1 MKANVFIPAII
12 GLVIFNSCNRSSGE
26 RPASAKEY
34 PTLEMVKQNTIL
46 HKTYPATVKGQEDI
60 EIRPRVD
67 GFIEEIYI
75 DEGSVV
81 KKGQPLFRIDSP
93 QSEKE
98 YISAQAQVESAKA
111 TVNTALLDVERVRPL
126 SEKGIISDVQLKSAQ
141 NAYESALAS
150 LAQAE
155 ATLRNAAATLSWA
168 NITSPVDGIVGTIP
182 YRQGSLVNSQN
193 VLTTVANTGNVYAYF
208 SINEKDLM
216 EMCSR
221 FGGISQESIVGN
233 MPKVTLLLPN
243 GDEYTEKGTI
253 ETIAGVVS
261 TTTGSVNLRASFPNT
276 NNFLRSGIS
285 GKIILPFEIEDV
297 YVIPQEATFA
307 LQDKVMVYTVQSD
320 TVRAKTISVLAL
332 SDGRHYA
339 VTGGLSE
346 RQTIVSGGVATL
358 NDGAVINITPKTL
371 SHAQ

>member
-1 MKANVFIPAII
+1 MKANVLIPAII
-12 GLVIFNSCNRSSGE
+12 GLVIFNSCNRGSGE

-34 PTLEMVKQNTIL
+34 PTLEVVKQNTIL

-141 NAYESALAS
+141 NAYELALAS

-155 ATLRNAAATLSWA
+155 ATLRNAAATRSWA
-168 NITSPVDGIVGTIP
+168 NITSPVDGIIGTIP

-221 FGGISQESIVGN
+221 FGVTSQEGIVGN

-276 NNFLRSGIS
+276 GNFLRSGIS

-307 LQDKVMVYTVQSD
+307 LQDKVMVYTVQTD

-332 SDGRHYA
+332 ADGRHYA

-358 NDGAVINITPKTL
+358 SDGAVINITPKTL
-371 SHAQ
+371 SHAE